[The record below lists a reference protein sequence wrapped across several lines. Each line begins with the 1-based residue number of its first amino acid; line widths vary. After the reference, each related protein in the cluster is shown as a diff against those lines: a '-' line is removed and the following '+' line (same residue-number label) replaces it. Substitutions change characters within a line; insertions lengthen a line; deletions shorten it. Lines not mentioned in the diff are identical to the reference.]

1 MRLKSIKIENLFDLF
16 NYDIPLDNP
25 ENVVI
30 ITGPNGFG
38 KTMILN
44 IIYNFFNK
52 NFEFF
57 YTLVF
62 EKITLKLED
71 GFNIE
76 IDKIDKNIKIKFLLN
91 IKSIGELDFDE
102 INETDLKVTYIKH
115 SSIYKYKNYGE
126 SLLNLNEKINNSISL
141 QDLDFIFDNIKAKII
156 EEQRLLKK
164 VRIKNRLQMGTD
176 NQDTTIVNTIE
187 TLAESLAKKI
197 LKAIQLSFD
206 KTQELDSSYIDRLI
220 DEKKEI
226 TENDY
231 NLRLSVLIKTQKE
244 LYEFGINENEQKIR
258 NYSKKDAKALLIYL
272 SDLENKLKVFDDL
285 LTKITLFATILNER
299 RFTHKSIKISKE
311 KGFYFQTSKGKE
323 LKLNQLS
330 SGEQHEVVLLY
341 ELIFNTKPN
350 VLLLIDE
357 PEISLHVVWQ
367 KEFLNDLITIAK
379 LQNIQ
384 VIVATHAPAIVNGRW
399 DLTSNLAE
407 VAS

>member
-1 MRLKSIKIENLFDLF
+1 MRIKSIQIEKLFDLF

-25 ENVVI
+25 ENVSL
-30 ITGPNGFG
+30 ITGPNGYG

-44 IIYNFFNK
+44 IIFNLFNRK
-52 NFEFF
+52 FEFF
-57 YTLVF
+57 HELKF

-71 GFNIE
+71 EIKIVINNQKSKDNSSLLVAFYKNDIEFDVLLDKINYDKDGNIE
-76 IDKIDKNIKIKFLLN
+76 VDKMGLEVFEEATIKPSEVNNVIESLKVHIIQEQRLFKEVPEYFDEDLPYYGNQVGIKNIKSVQYHSEELSKYILL
-91 IKSIGELDFDE
+91 IIQKSFE
-102 INETDLKVTYIKH
+102 
-115 SSIYKYKNYGE
+115 
-126 SLLNLNEKINNSISL
+126 
-141 QDLDFIFDNIKAKII
+141 
-156 EEQRLLKK
+156 
-164 VRIKNRLQMGTD
+164 
-176 NQDTTIVNTIE
+176 
-187 TLAESLAKKI
+187 
-197 LKAIQLSFD
+197 
-206 KTQELDSSYIDRLI
+206 KTQELDSTYIDRLI
-220 DEKKEI
+220 DEKNI
-226 TENDY
+226 ISENDY
-231 NLRLSVLIKTQKE
+231 ISRLKILNEKQSKLI
-244 LYEFGINENEQKIR
+244 EFGLFTNVQKNR
-258 NYSKKDAKALLIYL
+258 DYSEVDAKALLVFIK
-272 SDLENKLKVFDDL
+272 DLENKLKVFDDL

-357 PEISLHVVWQ
+357 PEISLHIVWQ

-407 VAS
+407 IAS

>member
-1 MRLKSIKIENLFDLF
+1 MRIKSIQIEKLFDLF

-25 ENVVI
+25 ENVSL
-30 ITGPNGFG
+30 ITGPNGYG

-44 IIYNFFNK
+44 IIFNLFNRK
-52 NFEFF
+52 FEFF
-57 YTLVF
+57 HELKF
-62 EKITLKLED
+62 EKITLKLDD
-71 GFNIE
+71 GYKIE
-76 IDKIDKNIKIKFLLN
+76 IEKKDKKSHYKIDFHFFKNKNLIDKISVYDIDVTDYPFDYSDTQTRTKTSKNIN
-91 IKSIGELDFDE
+91 E
-102 INETDLKVTYIKH
+102 IMD
-115 SSIYKYKNYGE
+115 
-126 SLLNLNEKINNSISL
+126 NLSVHIV
-141 QDLDFIFDNIKAKII
+141 Q
-156 EEQRLLKK
+156 EQRLFKK
-164 VRIKNRLQMGTD
+164 IPD
-176 NQDTTIVNTIE
+176 YQDDFPFQQIGSKTIE
-187 TLAESLAKKI
+187 SVQYHSEELSKYI
-197 LKAIQLSFD
+197 LLIIQKSFE

-220 DEKKEI
+220 DEKNI
-226 TENDY
+226 ISENDY
-231 NLRLSVLIKTQKE
+231 ISRLKILNEKQSKLI
-244 LYEFGINENEQKIR
+244 EFGLFTNVQKNR
-258 NYSKKDAKALLIYL
+258 DYSEVDAKALLVFIK
-272 SDLENKLKVFDDL
+272 DLENKLKVFDDL

-311 KGFYFQTSKGKE
+311 KGFYFQTSRGKE

-357 PEISLHVVWQ
+357 PEISLHIVWQ

-407 VAS
+407 IAS

>member
-1 MRLKSIKIENLFDLF
+1 MRIKSIQIEKLFDLF

-25 ENVVI
+25 ENVSL
-30 ITGPNGFG
+30 ITGPNGYG

-44 IIYNFFNK
+44 IIFNLFNRK
-52 NFEFF
+52 FEFF
-57 YTLVF
+57 HELKF
-62 EKITLKLED
+62 EKITLKLND
-71 GFNIE
+71 GYKIE
-76 IDKIDKNIKIKFLLN
+76 IEKKDKKSHYKIDFHFFKNKNLIDKISVYDIDVTDYPFDYSDTQTRTKTSKNIN
-91 IKSIGELDFDE
+91 E
-102 INETDLKVTYIKH
+102 IMD
-115 SSIYKYKNYGE
+115 
-126 SLLNLNEKINNSISL
+126 NLSVHIV
-141 QDLDFIFDNIKAKII
+141 Q
-156 EEQRLLKK
+156 EQRLFKK
-164 VRIKNRLQMGTD
+164 IPD
-176 NQDTTIVNTIE
+176 YQDDFPFHQIGSKTIE
-187 TLAESLAKKI
+187 SVQYHSEELSKYI
-197 LKAIQLSFD
+197 LLIIQKSFE

-220 DEKKEI
+220 DEKNI
-226 TENDY
+226 ISENDY
-231 NLRLSVLIKTQKE
+231 ISRLKILNEKQSKLI
-244 LYEFGINENEQKIR
+244 EFGLFTNVQKNR
-258 NYSKKDAKALLIYL
+258 DYSEVDAKALLVFIK
-272 SDLENKLKVFDDL
+272 DLENKLKVFDDL

-311 KGFYFQTSKGKE
+311 KGFYFQTSRGKE

-357 PEISLHVVWQ
+357 PEISLHIVWQ

-407 VAS
+407 IAS

>member
-1 MRLKSIKIENLFDLF
+1 MRIKSIQIEKLFDLF
-16 NYDIPLDNP
+16 NYEIPLDNS

-44 IIYNFFNK
+44 IIFNIFNR
-52 NFEFF
+52 NFEFLRK
-57 YTLVF
+57 LVF

-71 GFNIE
+71 GFSVE
-76 IDKIDKNIKIKFLLN
+76 IDKILKNIKIKFLLN
-91 IKSIGELDFDE
+91 NKSIGELDFDE

-115 SSIYKYKNYGE
+115 SSIYKYKNFDE
-126 SLLNLNEKINNSISL
+126 SLQNLNEKLNNSISL
-141 QDLDFIFDNIKAKII
+141 QDLDFIFDNIKVKII

-164 VRIKNRLQMGTD
+164 VRIKNRLQIGAD
-176 NQDTTIVNTIE
+176 KQETTIVNTIE

-197 LKAIQLSFD
+197 FNAIQLSFE

-226 TENDY
+226 SENDY
-231 NLRLSVLIKTQKE
+231 NLRLNVLIKIQKE

-258 NYSKKDAKALLIYL
+258 NYSKKDAKALLVYL

-299 RFTHKSIKISKE
+299 RFTYKSIKISKE

-357 PEISLHVVWQ
+357 PEISLHIVWQ

-384 VIVATHAPAIVNGRW
+384 VVVATHAPAIVNGRW

-407 VAS
+407 IAS